1 MAGADP
7 EVGCRDHHRHG
18 GQTDVVLVGH
28 LPALTRRYRQDES
41 DRSRGVRDVA
51 RALPHLRKFLQ
62 LSMIGN
68 GRRPRGSRLA
78 VASNIAPRPQPM
90 STFVA

>member
-1 MAGADP
+1 MAGADT
-7 EVGCRDHHRHG
+7 EVGCRDHHRHRG
-18 GQTDVVLVGH
+18 LPDVVLVGDSA
-28 LPALTRRYRQDES
+28 ALTRRYRQDES
-41 DRSRGVRDVA
+41 GRGRSARDAA
-51 RALPHLRKFLQ
+51 RALPDRRKFLQ

-90 STFVA
+90 SSFVA

>member
-1 MAGADP
+1 MAGADT
-7 EVGCRDHHRHG
+7 EVGGRDHHRHG
-18 GQTDVVLVGH
+18 GLADVVLVGDSAVLVGRFRNH
-28 LPALTRRYRQDES
+28 ER
-41 DRSRGVRDVA
+41 DRGGGASDVA
-51 RALPHLRKFLQ
+51 RALPDRRKFLQ

-78 VASNIAPRPQPM
+78 VASNIAPPPRPT

>member
-1 MAGADP
+1 M
-7 EVGCRDHHRHG
+7 RLRHRRTNEDDRTQNHG
-18 GQTDVVLVGH
+18 RSPSGQSLGGTGKTKAIAAAA
-28 LPALTRRYRQDES
+28 P
-41 DRSRGVRDVA
+41 
-51 RALPHLRKFLQ
+51 RALPDRRKFLQ

-68 GRRPRGSRLA
+68 GHRPRGSRLA